1 MADNSDNAM
10 ARRLTDAIGR
20 AIAETLNAGEVNESL
35 KSNQI
40 KCKLSLELINIILG
54 DEAHDPTHLNV
65 KLNFDYCSTHLKL
78 RTSWHFL

>member
-20 AIAETLNAGEVNESL
+20 AIAETLNAGEVNKSL

-40 KCKLSLELINIILG
+40 KCKFGLELILLISM
-54 DEAHDPTHLNV
+54 LN
-65 KLNFDYCSTHLKL
+65 
-78 RTSWHFL
+78 